1 MKAEI
6 VETPRGVL
14 VNGQLVPR
22 DQLPD
27 VILAA
32 VRVLELTR
40 QSIETAAR

>member
-1 MKAEI
+1 MRAEI
-6 VETPRGVL
+6 VETKRGLV

-40 QSIETAAR
+40 QSIETATR